1 MNTNQKRTN
10 DFVKHVRDVAR
21 HANVRI
27 VLRKE
32 TKLSFPQTKE
42 KLMGFFSEPNTDGSG
57 VITVAVNRPRSKWLG
72 CLAHEFGHMC
82 QWFFSQSV
90 WLACDMGRHGDA
102 ADVICRW
109 EKGEEFPSGIVDK
122 AFKAVRH
129 IEQDADAKAL
139 MYIEEWRLPVDCN
152 TYRRE
157 SENYDY
163 SYMMMHNNRKWKY
176 MRRK

>member
-1 MNTNQKRTN
+1 MQSNKRAA
-10 DFVKHVRDVAR
+10 DFVKHVREVAR
-21 HANVRI
+21 HANVRV
-27 VLRKE
+27 VLRNQKKLFFSE
-32 TKLSFPQTKE
+32 TQE
-42 KLMGFFSEPNTDGSG
+42 KLNGFFSEPNADSSG
-57 VITVAVNRPRSKWLG
+57 VITVAVSRPRSKWLG
-72 CLAHEFGHMC
+72 CLAHEFAHLC
-82 QWFFSQSV
+82 QWFFSQAV
-90 WLACDMGRHGDA
+90 WTNCDLGVHGDA
-102 ADVICRW
+102 ADIICRW
-109 EKGEEFPSGIVDK
+109 EKGEEFPAGIVDK
-122 AFKAVRH
+122 AFRAVRH